1 MNDNIKR
8 VYGNNV
14 QAMVNDLKAIEDKDK
29 RTKQAYAIVKVM
41 EILNPA
47 VKNAEEAEHKLWDH
61 LFMIADYELDVDAP
75 YPCPQKAA
83 FETKPDTVPMRDT
96 TPWAPH
102 YGRNIEKIINL
113 LASEP
118 DSEVKDTLIK
128 NCALYLRSQYKT
140 WNNNKDD
147 VTDETIFADMVKLSG
162 GKISIPEGLSLGKL
176 SDDASYSRPGLGD
189 QSGVQRNNNN
199 RGRNKKNGFNKKR
212 R

>member
-14 QAMVNDLKAIEDKDK
+14 QNMVRDLKSIADKDK
-29 RTKQAYAIVKVM
+29 RTRQAYAVVKVM

-47 VKNAEEAEHKLWDH
+47 VKNTDEAEHKLWDH
-61 LFMIADYELDVDAP
+61 LFMLADFDLDVESP
-75 YPCPQKAA
+75 YPCPQKAE
-83 FETKPDTVPMRDT
+83 FEARPDSVSMRDT
-96 TPWAPH
+96 EMLAPH

-118 DSEVKDTLIK
+118 DSEVKDVLIR

-147 VTDETIFADMVKLSG
+147 VNDETIFADMVRLSG
-162 GKISIPEGLSLGKL
+162 GRITIPEGLTLGKM

-189 QSGVQRNNNN
+189 QSGVQRNNRMRN
-199 RGRNKKNGFNKKR
+199 RKNGYNKKR

>member
-1 MNDNIKR
+1 MNENIKR

-14 QAMVNDLKAIEDKDK
+14 LAMVEDMKAIVDKDK
-29 RTKQAYAIVKVM
+29 RTRQAYAIVKVM

-47 VKNAEEAEHKLWDH
+47 VKNTDEADHKLWDH
-61 LFMIADYELDVDAP
+61 LFMLADFDLDVDAP
-75 YPCPQKAA
+75 YPCPEKAE
-83 FETKPDTVPMRDT
+83 FETKPEAIPMRDT
-96 TPWAPH
+96 NLTAPH

-118 DSEVKDTLIK
+118 DSEVKNVLIK

-147 VTDETIFADMVKLSG
+147 VNDETIFADMVKLSG
-162 GKISIPEGLSLGKL
+162 GRITIPEGLTLGRM
-176 SDDASYSRPGLGD
+176 SDDASYTRPGLGD
-189 QSGVQRNNNN
+189 QSGIQRNNNN
-199 RGRNKKNGFNKKR
+199 RMRNKKNGYNKKR